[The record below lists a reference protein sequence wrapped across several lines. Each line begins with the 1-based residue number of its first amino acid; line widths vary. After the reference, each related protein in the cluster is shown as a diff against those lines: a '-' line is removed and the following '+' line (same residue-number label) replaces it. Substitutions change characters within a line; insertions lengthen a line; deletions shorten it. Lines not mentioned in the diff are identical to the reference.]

1 MAQFSQR
8 SADFDAHDTR
18 IVVIGN
24 GSVLF
29 LEAFQAHV
37 GAGVSLYT
45 DPSRQT
51 YRALKLV
58 HGFGGTAGLGMI
70 RSGLRAW
77 KGGFRQGRTQGDPLQ
92 QGGVF
97 VVNKGGDA
105 VFEQRSAT
113 AGDHPEVEEVLAAV
127 AAM

>member
-77 KGGFRQGRTQGDPLQ
+77 KGGFRQGRTQGTLYSK
-92 QGGVF
+92 GVYLLST
-97 VVNKGGDA
+97 KG
-105 VFEQRSAT
+105 
-113 AGDHPEVEEVLAAV
+113 
-127 AAM
+127 AMRCLNSECYG

>member
-1 MAQFSQR
+1 MGLRFWCSCGILVDCFVVSRWLNSHNAAR
-8 SADFDAHDTR
+8 DFEAHDTR

-92 QGGVF
+92 QGAFVAQQRGRCGV
-97 VVNKGGDA
+97 
-105 VFEQRSAT
+105 
-113 AGDHPEVEEVLAAV
+113 
-127 AAM
+127 

>member
-8 SADFDAHDTR
+8 SSEFGVYGAR

-24 GSVLF
+24 GAVPF

-37 GAGVSLYT
+37 GAGVALYT
-45 DPSRQT
+45 DPSKET
-51 YRALKLV
+51 YRALRLV
-58 HGFGGTAGLGMI
+58 HGFGGSAGLGMI

-97 VVNKGGDA
+97 VVNQGGA
-105 VFEQRSAT
+105 SVFEQRSAT
-113 AGDHPEVEEVLAAV
+113 AGDHPDVGDVLAAV
-127 AAM
+127 AAL